1 MVQLAQKVIQ
11 KGCSIHMK
19 TENNNLIYVDFSQP
33 IQPEKLVR
41 QNNKLRASAQ
51 LTVPSEI
58 QNIESYER
66 HDVDPIKDTHTL
78 KSISDYLISKG
89 RYRDNML
96 FILGIN
102 FGLRVSDLRLLTFNH
117 LLEVK
122 NQQLV
127 FKEYFPIIELKT
139 KKTRRKKI
147 NRVVTINSAV
157 MDAVELFLNHN
168 SKTLNDYLFTGDNSN
183 RSKNLGKPLT
193 REYIYSILKGLET
206 ECNLT
211 EKVGTHT
218 LRKTFGYHQMAMS
231 NFSNDKLLLLQEMFG
246 HSSPSITLR
255 YIGLTQDI
263 ILASCKKLNLGTDY
277 SYVVNSN
284 LEAINLFQSLA

>member
-19 TENNNLIYVDFSQP
+19 IENNNLIYVDFSKP

-66 HDVDPIKDTHTL
+66 HDMDPIKDTQTL
-78 KSISDYLISKG
+78 KNISDYLISKG

-122 NQQLV
+122 NQQLM
-127 FKEYFPIIELKT
+127 FKDYFPIIELKT

-168 SKTLNDYLFTGDNSN
+168 SKTLNDYLFKGDYSN
-183 RSKNLGKPLT
+183 RSKNLGTPLT
-193 REYIYSILKGLET
+193 REQIYNIIKGLGA

-284 LEAINLFQSLA
+284 LEATNLFQSLA